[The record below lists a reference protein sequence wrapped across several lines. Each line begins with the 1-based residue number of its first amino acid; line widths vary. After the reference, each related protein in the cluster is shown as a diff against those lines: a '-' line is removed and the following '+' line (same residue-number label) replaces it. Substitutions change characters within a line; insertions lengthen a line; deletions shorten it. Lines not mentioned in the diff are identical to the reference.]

1 MEFVSRFFTEGEVV
15 LTRRVVGLWGVGALS
30 LVMAVSACGSSDEES
45 PAAGGARSSSG
56 TSLSV
61 VASTDVY
68 GDLVKQIAG
77 DKVKIT
83 SIISDPGADPHS
95 YEANT
100 RTQLELSKAD
110 VVIENGGGYDDF
122 VDTMLKTAKNT
133 DAKVLNVVN
142 ISGKTAPSGGE
153 LNEHV
158 WYDFPTVEKLVGEL
172 VTAFSAKDPANAS
185 TFASGGAALTEKL
198 KQLESTEASIKS
210 AHTGAG
216 AAITEPVPL
225 YMLEACGL
233 VNKTPEE
240 FSEAIEEGTDVPA
253 AVLAETLN
261 LFSQK
266 KVAVLAYNEQTS
278 GPETEKVL
286 AAAKS
291 GGVAVVPVTE
301 TLPAGKDYV
310 SWMTGNLTAIQTAL
324 G

>member
-1 MEFVSRFFTEGEVV
+1 M
-15 LTRRVVGLWGVGALS
+15 L
-30 LVMAVSACGSSDEES
+30 AVSACGTSDPES
-45 PAAGGARSSSG
+45 PAAGGASRSSG

-61 VASTDVY
+61 IASTNVY
-68 GDLVKQIAG
+68 GDVVKQIAG

-83 SIISDPGADPHS
+83 SIISDPDADPHS
-95 YEANT
+95 YEANS
-100 RTQLELSKAD
+100 RTQLELSRAD

-133 DAKVLNVVN
+133 DAKVLNVVD
-142 ISGKTAPSGGE
+142 ISGKAAPSGGE

-172 VTAFSAKDPANAS
+172 VTTLSAKDPANAS
-185 TFASGGAALTEKL
+185 AFAAGGAAFMDKL
-198 KQLESTEASIKS
+198 KQMQSTEASIKA

-233 VNKTPEE
+233 VNKTPAQ

-253 AVLAETLN
+253 TVLAQTLD
-261 LFSQK
+261 LFSEK

-286 AAAKS
+286 AAAKA
-291 GGVAVVPVTE
+291 GAVAVVPVTE